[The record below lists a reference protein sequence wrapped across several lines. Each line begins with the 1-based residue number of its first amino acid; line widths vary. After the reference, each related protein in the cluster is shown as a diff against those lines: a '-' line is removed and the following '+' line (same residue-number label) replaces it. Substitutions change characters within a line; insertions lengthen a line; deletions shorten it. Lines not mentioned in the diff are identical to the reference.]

1 MLELRLPRGVEERLE
16 ALAAATGRTPT
27 DIAQEAILA
36 HLDDLEDVYL
46 AEQTLAQLRRGE
58 ETRHGL
64 DD

>member
-1 MLELRLPRGVEERLE
+1 MLELRLPGDVEERLE
-16 ALAAATGRTPT
+16 ALAGATGRTPT

-36 HLDDLEDVYL
+36 HLEDLEDVYL
-46 AEQTLAQLRRGE
+46 AEQTLARLRRGE